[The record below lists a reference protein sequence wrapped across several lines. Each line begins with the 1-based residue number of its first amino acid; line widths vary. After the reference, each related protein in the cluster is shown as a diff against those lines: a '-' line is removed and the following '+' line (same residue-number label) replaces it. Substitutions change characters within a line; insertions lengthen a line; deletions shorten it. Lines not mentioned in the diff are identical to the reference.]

1 MLVLKVCGGAI
12 LVAFLGLVLSE
23 LGFRGKKT
31 VTTLGVIMLLLV
43 FVDMAAEVV
52 SEVTKLSISDEGRQS
67 LTLALKI
74 IGVGHAFNICA
85 DICSELS
92 ESGIASAV
100 TLIGRV
106 EILLM
111 ILPSIVDLI
120 KYSSSILT

>member
-1 MLVLKVCGGAI
+1 
-12 LVAFLGLVLSE
+12 
-23 LGFRGKKT
+23 
-31 VTTLGVIMLLLV
+31 
-43 FVDMAAEVV
+43 MAAEVV
-52 SEVTKLSISDEGRQS
+52 SEITKLSISDEGRQS